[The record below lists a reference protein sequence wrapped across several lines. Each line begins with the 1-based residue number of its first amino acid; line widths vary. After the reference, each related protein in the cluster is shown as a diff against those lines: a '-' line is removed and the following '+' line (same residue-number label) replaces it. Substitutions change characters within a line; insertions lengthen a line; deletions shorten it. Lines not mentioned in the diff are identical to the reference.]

1 MEQKETHW
9 TRIANDFEE
18 RNTYVV
24 GKASKQITLDELAK
38 QTNLGNTLEVACGN
52 GTYSKVLVKNA
63 TSLIC
68 TDFSDEM
75 VAVSKLQLKAFSNIK
90 VEKANCFELPYD
102 DETFDTVFMANLLH
116 VIPTPEKA
124 VNEAKRVVKQGG
136 QIIALDFTKT
146 GMSFFAK
153 IGMMQRYLKSYGKPP
168 KTGSNVD
175 DKRMCQLFTSN
186 GLDVKFTKLI
196 GGASK
201 AAFGKA
207 TKPQVKIIGKENS

>member
-24 GKASKQITLDELAK
+24 GKESKQITLDELAK
-38 QTNLGNTLEVACGN
+38 QTNLGKTLELACGN

-63 TSLIC
+63 TSLIS

-75 VAVSKLQLKAFSNIK
+75 VAVSKQRLKAFSNIK

-124 VNEAKRVVKQGG
+124 VTEAKRVVKQGG
-136 QIIALDFTKT
+136 QIIALDYTST
-146 GMSFFAK
+146 GMNEIDKSK
-153 IGMMQRYLKSYGKPP
+153 MMQRYMEAYGDRPKSAI
-168 KTGSNVD
+168 NVD
-175 DKRMCQLFTSN
+175 DKIMNNLFTSN

-201 AAFGKA
+201 ATFGRA
-207 TKPQVKIIGKENS
+207 TKPEVEIIR